1 MSSPK
6 ARLEAAL
13 RRHAGERAA
22 LLQGALQSPGATDS
36 ALREKAYSGDLVAP
50 DVAEFLAKVR
60 QQSYRVTDQDMIALR
75 AAGYS
80 EDAIFE
86 LAIAAAIGSADRRLQ
101 VGLQAF
107 AED

>member
-1 MSSPK
+1 MTSQF

-22 LLQGALQSPGATDS
+22 LLQGVLQSPGTTDT
-36 ALREKAYSGDLVAP
+36 ALREKAFSGVSTVP
-50 DVAEFLAKVR
+50 DVAAFLAKVR
-60 QQSYRVTDQDMIALR
+60 EQSYRITDQDMTALR

-80 EDAIFE
+80 EDAVFE
-86 LAIAAAIGSADRRLQ
+86 LTVAAAIGAADRRLQ
-101 VGLQAF
+101 AGLQAL